1 MRSRSWKQGLE
12 MPSSALREKTYEE
25 EYVQVLQAL
34 LEFAPGGIFSYSAE
48 ADEQFSFISK
58 NMLQFLGYT
67 REEFMQKFENRFSN
81 MVYVQDRERVLRE
94 IREQI
99 AEGEF
104 DRCEY
109 RIERKDG
116 SLIWVHDE
124 GHIVTDGNGKKWFY
138 VVILDNSGDV
148 RLQQKERDEFQK
160 AMQDLLDAN
169 PNALC
174 CFRLNLNT
182 NRCISSFGTSQYIV
196 RSLQHATADGLLS
209 RLAEMASAE
218 KKAETADIFNRQHLL
233 EGFRSGVTDREVV
246 YPRRDETG
254 EDIWVRTSIHLL
266 KNPETGEIEAVGY
279 SNDVTRERLTNS
291 IIRII
296 TESEYDFIAVLHA
309 NTGMVEA
316 VNLNSGLPSSYH
328 RGFANEKS
336 EQKFSDLRK
345 NGAAVWVA
353 EEDRSRYLQAT
364 ELDVIRRELDQSGHY
379 ALTIHTNLPDGA
391 GHCRWRSLQ
400 HYYIGDSRN
409 EILIIDSDVTE
420 KVLSHQKELER
431 EASHNERMR
440 DIMDSISGGISVLY
454 MSDPDHL
461 SFGYVNKQLYRM
473 LGFEPAAG
481 VRAELNSDTEALVR
495 EYFDN
500 ALTGIHPDDLERV
513 KKTFHDNYNSQQ
525 FTVDNYRT
533 LCADGSYVWL
543 WERVNLREVTPEHR
557 VFYAIYREV
566 GDEVRM
572 QNELKMRLEREEN
585 LRKEAM
591 AANDAKTDFLSRMSH
606 DIRTPLNGIIGL
618 TYLTRE
624 IPDLPAAASANLSKI
639 DISSKFL
646 LSLVNDILD
655 MSRAESGKIELH
667 PEPYTVEEFNSYLD
681 AVIRPLCAEK
691 NQQFRLQENVTSNL
705 IPLAD
710 KSRINQ
716 VLFNLL
722 SNAVKYTPEG
732 GMITYSI
739 SGHTIGENRVE
750 IEHVITDTGIG
761 MSSKFQEMM
770 FDPFAQENRD
780 DSSTHRGSGLGLAIV
795 KKLVDLM
802 GGTVEVQSAI
812 GKGTSIRLHLQFD
825 AVSRE
830 SLVQKHAGQSSR
842 ADLPALAGM
851 HVLLCE
857 DQILNQE
864 IMRAILEKK
873 KILVD
878 IAEDGAEG
886 ISRFCH
892 SQPGFYDAILMDVRM
907 PVMDGYEATARIR
920 RLDRSDAKSVPII
933 AMTADAFS
941 DAVQKC
947 MEVGMNAHIAKP
959 VDPDLLFDTLQQIL
973 KKQETE

>member
-1 MRSRSWKQGLE
+1 
-12 MPSSALREKTYEE
+12 
-25 EYVQVLQAL
+25 
-34 LEFAPGGIFSYSAE
+34 
-48 ADEQFSFISK
+48 
-58 NMLQFLGYT
+58 
-67 REEFMQKFENRFSN
+67 
-81 MVYVQDRERVLRE
+81 
-94 IREQI
+94 
-99 AEGEF
+99 
-104 DRCEY
+104 
-109 RIERKDG
+109 
-116 SLIWVHDE
+116 
-124 GHIVTDGNGKKWFY
+124 
-138 VVILDNSGDV
+138 
-148 RLQQKERDEFQK
+148 
-160 AMQDLLDAN
+160 
-169 PNALC
+169 
-174 CFRLNLNT
+174 
-182 NRCISSFGTSQYIV
+182 
-196 RSLQHATADGLLS
+196 
-209 RLAEMASAE
+209 
-218 KKAETADIFNRQHLL
+218 
-233 EGFRSGVTDREVV
+233 
-246 YPRRDETG
+246 
-254 EDIWVRTSIHLL
+254 
-266 KNPETGEIEAVGY
+266 
-279 SNDVTRERLTNS
+279 
-291 IIRII
+291 
-296 TESEYDFIAVLHA
+296 
-309 NTGMVEA
+309 
-316 VNLNSGLPSSYH
+316 
-328 RGFANEKS
+328 
-336 EQKFSDLRK
+336 
-345 NGAAVWVA
+345 
-353 EEDRSRYLQAT
+353 
-364 ELDVIRRELDQSGHY
+364 
-379 ALTIHTNLPDGA
+379 
-391 GHCRWRSLQ
+391 
-400 HYYIGDSRN
+400 
-409 EILIIDSDVTE
+409 
-420 KVLSHQKELER
+420 
-431 EASHNERMR
+431 
-440 DIMDSISGGISVLY
+440 
-454 MSDPDHL
+454 
-461 SFGYVNKQLYRM
+461 
-473 LGFEPAAG
+473 
-481 VRAELNSDTEALVR
+481 
-495 EYFDN
+495 
-500 ALTGIHPDDLERV
+500 
-513 KKTFHDNYNSQQ
+513 
-525 FTVDNYRT
+525 
-533 LCADGSYVWL
+533 
-543 WERVNLREVTPEHR
+543 VTPEHR

-761 MSSKFQEMM
+761 MSGKFQEMM

-842 ADLPALAGM
+842 ADLPVLAGM

-959 VDPDLLFDTLQQIL
+959 VDPELLFDTLQQIL
-973 KKQETE
+973 QKQETE